1 MVDRTTAPGKDV
13 AMTDLNDVAEL
24 ATAYGQRAVAATVRG
39 DCTVQAS
46 LVNAGVSTHPVTG
59 RRVLSFV
66 AIGGGAKLAN
76 LRARRSATVTF
87 HRGWQWI
94 TVEGTAELAG
104 PDDAALGLSED
115 QLRTL
120 LRTIF
125 TDAGGTHDDWPTYD
139 ETMARERRTAVLIN
153 PTRIY
158 SNPGG

>member
-1 MVDRTTAPGKDV
+1 MS
-13 AMTDLNDVAEL
+13 DLNDVAEL
-24 ATAYGQRAVAATVRG
+24 AATTEHLAVVATARADG
-39 DCTVQAS
+39 TVQTS

-76 LRARRSATVTF
+76 LRKRPAVTATF

-104 PDDAALGLSED
+104 PDDPRLGLGPD

-120 LRTIF
+120 LRDIF
-125 TDAGGTHDDWPTYD
+125 TDAGGTHDDWDEYD
-139 ETMARERRTAVLIN
+139 RVMAEQRRTVVLVA
-153 PTRIY
+153 PTRVY
-158 SNPGG
+158 SNG

>member
-1 MVDRTTAPGKDV
+1 MS
-13 AMTDLNDVAEL
+13 DLNDVAEL
-24 ATAYGQRAVAATVRG
+24 AATTGHLAVVATARADG
-39 DCTVQAS
+39 TVQAS

-76 LRARRSATVTF
+76 LRKRRAVTTTF
-87 HRGWQWI
+87 HRDWQWI
-94 TVEGTAELAG
+94 SVEGTAELAG
-104 PDDAALGLSED
+104 PDDPGLGLLPD

-120 LRTIF
+120 LRDIF

-139 ETMARERRTAVLIN
+139 ETMARERRAAVLIT

-158 SNPGG
+158 SNPSR

>member
-1 MVDRTTAPGKDV
+1 MP
-13 AMTDLNDVAEL
+13 DLNELAEL
-24 ATAYGQRAVAATVRG
+24 AVANGHLAVVATVRG
-39 DCTVQAS
+39 DGTVQAS

-59 RRVLSFV
+59 RQVLSFV
-66 AIGGGAKLAN
+66 AFGGAAKLAN
-76 LRARRSATVTF
+76 LRQRPFLATTF
-87 HRGWQWI
+87 HRGWRWI

-104 PDDAALGLSED
+104 PDDTKLGLSAD

-139 ETMARERRTAVLIN
+139 ETMARERRAAVLIT

-158 SNPGG
+158 SNPDTANDGSTP

>member
-1 MVDRTTAPGKDV
+1 MP
-13 AMTDLNDVAEL
+13 DLTEVAEIASTTGHL
-24 ATAYGQRAVAATVRG
+24 AVVATVRSDG
-39 DCTVQAS
+39 TVQAS

-59 RRVLSFV
+59 GQVLSFV

-76 LRARRSATVTF
+76 LRKRSSVTATF

-104 PDDAALGLSED
+104 PDDTQLGLGGD
-115 QLRTL
+115 QLKAL

-139 ETMARERRTAVLIN
+139 ETMARERRAAVLIT

-158 SNPGG
+158 SNPQR

>member
-1 MVDRTTAPGKDV
+1 MA
-13 AMTDLNDVAEL
+13 DLNGL
-24 ATAYGQRAVAATVRG
+24 ADLASANGHLAVVATVRG
-39 DCTVQAS
+39 DGTVQAS
-46 LVNAGVSTHPVTG
+46 LVNAGVSKHPITG
-59 RRVLSFV
+59 QQVLSFV

-76 LRARRSATVTF
+76 LRKRPSVAATF
-87 HRGWQWI
+87 HHGWQWI

-104 PDDAALGLSED
+104 PDDTELGLSAD

-139 ETMARERRTAVLIN
+139 VTMARERRAAVLIS

-158 SNPGG
+158 SNPQS